1 MFSIDFLCDEFY
13 IVVESED
20 TGDEQEGLG
29 HIDQQ
34 SVRYV
39 VDHDDLIGHERDT
52 AHDEQH
58 RTGVL
63 RYFEAFLFHG
73 S

>member
-34 SVRYV
+34 SVRHV
-39 VDHDDLIGHERDT
+39 VNHDDLIGYERDA

-63 RYFEAFLFHG
+63 RDFEARVL
-73 S
+73 